1 MAALLQAVPAS
12 DPIHDVLM
20 AGALQVRAVRQNIEM
35 RLDEVFPRRDRYT
48 DIRFQA
54 SSAAIL

>member
-1 MAALLQAVPAS
+1 
-12 DPIHDVLM
+12 M